1 MTNLNFHRIALL
13 IRHQIFSD
21 LRKYRNQ
28 LLGLFIGIFAT
39 MFFIL
44 FNGRAFEPAE
54 MGKAW
59 NHGAAI
65 SVLIAGGIFSL
76 ISASLTFNPMN
87 SKTKRICALMLPA
100 TNLEKFVSYLTVS
113 VVFYHLAFLIA
124 LPLADLAQFVFF
136 WVIAK
141 PGGFITPEFLNLL
154 QSESPFTPALVF
166 FGCIAL
172 IATYVLGSAFFRRQ
186 PFILTT
192 ALVWA
197 VNFVLFILFI
207 NFLEMFGDN
216 FAEYFMDPASARIFT
231 LDTIQVWLKVALL
244 AAYMLWTALC
254 LSISYRMFC
263 RANVITNKNFGF

>member
-1 MTNLNFHRIALL
+1 MTNLNFHRVGLL

-28 LLGLFIGIFAT
+28 FLGLFIGMFAT
-39 MFFIL
+39 MFFI
-44 FNGRAFEPAE
+44 GRALEPAE

-59 NHGAAI
+59 NHGVAI

-76 ISASLTFNPMN
+76 ISASLTFSPMN

-136 WVIAK
+136 WAIAK

-166 FGCIAL
+166 FGCIA
-172 IATYVLGSAFFRRQ
+172 ATLC
-186 PFILTT
+186 
-192 ALVWA
+192 
-197 VNFVLFILFI
+197 
-207 NFLEMFGDN
+207 
-216 FAEYFMDPASARIFT
+216 
-231 LDTIQVWLKVALL
+231 
-244 AAYMLWTALC
+244 AAPC
-254 LSISYRMFC
+254 PPP
-263 RANVITNKNFGF
+263 